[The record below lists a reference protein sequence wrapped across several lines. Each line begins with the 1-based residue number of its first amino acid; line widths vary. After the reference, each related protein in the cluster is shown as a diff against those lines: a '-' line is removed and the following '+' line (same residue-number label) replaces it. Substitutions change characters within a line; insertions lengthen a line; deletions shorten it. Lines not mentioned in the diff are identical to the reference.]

1 MKNKIGV
8 VVGFCFIVCNVV
20 EYFFV
25 ERFCVSFKKLC
36 IIEINIFRKKI
47 KKKNFC
53 MCIVFI
59 V

>member
-47 KKKNFC
+47 KKIIFVC
-53 MCIVFI
+53 VLFL
-59 V
+59 